1 MGAGDFALGA
11 LGSIAKCSSPPL
23 PDPVGCCYTPT
34 LPKTPSFF
42 GSGVEAQTS
51 PVMFLVVMRKF
62 AITTEEL
69 GMRVSIELDRKDVLS
84 LIAVFLLMLPD
95 SGALRGFEA
104 GESLLYLIHRNKVY
118 AGAILDPIKKGAEYG
133 A

>member
-1 MGAGDFALGA
+1 MFFT
-11 LGSIAKCSSPPL
+11 PPSRI
-23 PDPVGCCYTPT
+23 PWGFCYTPT

-95 SGALRGFEA
+95 SGALRGSEA
-104 GESLLYLIHRNKVY
+104 GESLLYLIHRNNVS
-118 AGAILDPIKKGAEYG
+118 ADAILGPIEKGANHG

>member
-1 MGAGDFALGA
+1 MLLILLLALWVV
-11 LGSIAKCSSPPL
+11 LRNVLHPPSWR
-23 PDPVGCCYTPT
+23 GCCYTPT
-34 LPKTPSFF
+34 LPKTLSVF
-42 GSGVEAQTS
+42 GLGVEAQTS

-69 GMRVSIELDRKDVLS
+69 GMKVSIELDRKDVLS

-95 SGALRGFEA
+95 SGALRGSEA
-104 GESLLYLIHRNKVY
+104 GESLLYLIHRNNVL
-118 AGAILDPIKKGAEYG
+118 AGAMLGPTNKGAMNG

>member
-1 MGAGDFALGA
+1 MGAVDFAFGA
-11 LGSIAKCSSPPL
+11 LGSIAKCSSPSRIL
-23 PDPVGCCYTPT
+23 WGAVTPHFT
-34 LPKTPSFF
+34 EDSFVF

-95 SGALRGFEA
+95 SGALRGSEA
-104 GESLLYLIHRNKVY
+104 GESLLYLIHRNNVH
-118 AGAILDPIKKGAEYG
+118 ADAMLGPIEKGAKNG

>member
-1 MGAGDFALGA
+1 MFFT
-11 LGSIAKCSSPPL
+11 PL

-69 GMRVSIELDRKDVLS
+69 GMRVSIELDRSDLRVLAA
-84 LIAVFLLMLPD
+84 IFLLLFPD
-95 SGALRGFEA
+95 YEALRGFEA
-104 GESLLYLIHRNKVY
+104 GESLLYLIHRNNVH
-118 AGAILDPIKKGAEYG
+118 ADAMLGPIQMGAEYG

>member
-1 MGAGDFALGA
+1 MFFT
-11 LGSIAKCSSPPL
+11 PL

-104 GESLLYLIHRNKVY
+104 GGSLLYLIHRNNVL
-118 AGAILDPIKKGAEYG
+118 AGAMLGPTNKGAMNG